1 MIPIFKNH
9 GILGINARNLKYIR
23 PYNRKKAVRMA
34 DDKLKSKQFLSAR
47 GIPVPKLYAAIRN
60 QEELEKFDFSSLPSS
75 FVLKPNLGFGGEGI
89 IPFIGRK
96 DGFYEKASGEL
107 MTQDEL
113 TEHIGDILDGRF
125 SISGMTDSA
134 FFEQLIV
141 CDDTLAKFAYKGL
154 PDIRIVVHNLIPV
167 MAMLRLPTKES
178 DGKANIHQGA
188 LGVGIDIARGTATHI
203 VKKGKIIDEVPE
215 VGAIRGLKI
224 PHWEEM
230 LLAVSK
236 VQLVTNLGY
245 LAADMVLDKN
255 VGPVLL
261 EINARAGLAVQI
273 ANLAPLRKRL
283 ERIEGVK
290 VTTPEKG
297 LRIAQDM
304 FGNRLDKEVKKVSG
318 KGVIGSQEKVKMLGG
333 QEVRQIWASINPLL
347 EGTIIDRTLAEKL
360 ELEEQGGSN
369 SVKVKFSLQDT
380 RIQTLAQLEDLS
392 GKNFDLII
400 GRRDLQ
406 DFLID
411 PTKGKE
417 ATNKLPILVK
427 QDEDEIHAGPNFSD
441 LDKRL
446 ISIDRQIKL
455 LHHLKPINLTEEKAL
470 FMKDHSYEPQFSYP
484 ELRFDAF
491 HLKEKL
497 KKVKVELDDSS
508 LGLLFMGK
516 VHELE
521 KKIALLEAIGTA
533 RFEKKSIALFG
544 APDKKLLNA
553 AQERLDTKPKHFE
566 GSKREVSL
574 EEAVVEFEK
583 IFADYGL
590 DTWRIKVKET
600 MVADCLAGKKNV
612 LFVREGAV
620 FDEDRIRMLI
630 AHEIETH
637 ILTAEN
643 GKQQNYGLFNRGWA
657 NYLETQEGLA
667 IWNQEQVLPHDVEK
681 NYRSATLVFVIDFA
695 RKHSFSET
703 FDYCRKLGMKVDR
716 AFQTTLKVKRGMED
730 TSQAGAFTKDMVY
743 FVGYLAV
750 KDFVAAGGD
759 LKDMYYGKYNLKDLE
774 NIKQVP
780 YLQKPAVLPHFL

>member
-1 MIPIFKNH
+1 
-9 GILGINARNLKYIR
+9 
-23 PYNRKKAVRMA
+23 MA

-47 GIPVPKLYAAIRN
+47 GIPVPRLYAAIRD
-60 QEELEKFDFSSLPSS
+60 QDELERFDFTSLPAA

-89 IPFIGRK
+89 IPIVGRK
-96 DGFYEKASGEL
+96 DGFYEKSNGGL
-107 MTQDEL
+107 ISQDEL

-125 SISGMTDSA
+125 SISGATDSA

-141 CDDTLAKFAYKGL
+141 CDEALAKFAYKGL

-178 DGKANIHQGA
+178 EGRANIHQGA

-203 VKKGKIIDEVPE
+203 VKNGKIIDEVPE

-224 PHWEEM
+224 PYWEEM
-230 LLAVSK
+230 LLAASK

-245 LAADMVLDKN
+245 LAADIVLDRN

-318 KGVIGSQEKVKMLGG
+318 KEVIGSQEKVKMLGG
-333 QEVRQIWASINPLL
+333 NEIRQVWASINPLL
-347 EGTIIDRTLAEKL
+347 EGSIIDRNLAEEL
-360 ELEEQGGSN
+360 ELEEQKSSN

-400 GRRDLQ
+400 GRRDLK

-411 PTKGKE
+411 PSKGKDT
-417 ATNKLPILVK
+417 ANKLPRLSKTVSS
-427 QDEDEIHAGPNFSD
+427 EPHSGPNFSD

-446 ISIDRQIKL
+446 ISIDRQLKL
-455 LHHLKPINLTEEKAL
+455 LHHLKPQNLEEEKTL
-470 FMKDHSYEPQFSYP
+470 FMKDHSYQPQFAYP
-484 ELRFDAF
+484 ELIFDAF

-497 KKVKVELDDSS
+497 KKIKLELDDSS
-508 LGLLFMGK
+508 LGRLFMGK
-516 VHELE
+516 LFELE
-521 KKIALLEAIGTA
+521 KKIALLEAIGTD
-533 RFEKKSIALFG
+533 RFESASLALYG
-544 APDKKLLNA
+544 APDEKLLKA
-553 AQERLDTKPKHFE
+553 AKERLDGKPKHFKAP
-566 GSKREVSL
+566 GKEVNL
-574 EEAVVEFEK
+574 EEAIVSFEK
-583 IFADYGL
+583 VLVDYGL
-590 DTWRIKVKET
+590 NAWRIKVKAS
-600 MVADCLAGKKNV
+600 MVADCLAGKQNV

-643 GKQQNYGLFNRGWA
+643 GKHQNYALFNRGWA
-657 NYLETQEGLA
+657 KYLETQEGLA
-667 IWNQEQVLPHDVEK
+667 IWNQEQVLGHDVEK
-681 NYRSATLVFVIDFA
+681 NYRSALLVFVIDFA
-695 RKHSFSET
+695 RKHGFAEC
-703 FDYCRKLGMKVDR
+703 FDYCKKLGMNDER
-716 AFQTTLKVKRGMED
+716 AFQTTLKVKRGLED
-730 TSQAGAFTKDMVY
+730 SSQKGAFTKDMVY
-743 FVGYLAV
+743 FKGYLGV
-750 KDFVAAGGD
+750 KAFVAAGGD
-759 LKDMYYGKYNLKDLE
+759 LKDLYYGKYHLDDLKE
-774 NIKQVP
+774 IKQVQ
-780 YLQKPAVLPHFL
+780 YLREPVVLPHFLR